1 MPSRARSGRASAAA
15 SGFATPRPRALA
27 LALAYYGAAQLG
39 YALEFAGPVGSVVWL
54 PAGVGIAFVYFGG
67 AGLWPGLVLGDLLAN
82 DYSAMPLGS
91 AIGQTCGNV
100 LEMLVAAWLL
110 HRLVRRGSPLDSAGG
125 IFRMLVALAAGT
137 AISATVGP
145 LSLLAGGVLTADE
158 LPHVARTWWLGDFSG
173 ALIVVTLAL
182 ALWPP
187 RPLAMKG
194 RKLEGALLIG
204 TVLAVSEFTSR
215 NEGSWTYL
223 AFCALVWSA
232 LRFGQR
238 GASLCISIVIG
249 FTVWNTMHYDG
260 PFSSPSGERS
270 LLSTQ
275 LFIAVATLSTV
286 LLAAVVAERERIA
299 EELGASR
306 ARLSEAAD
314 GERRRLER
322 NLHDGAQQ
330 RLVALAIRLRLAGD
344 QVASA
349 PSGDASL
356 LRDAAAQ
363 LQLALEELRELA
375 HGIHPNVLSQGLARA
390 TRHLAASSSVP
401 VSLAG
406 LPTTRLDPAVEAT
419 AYYVLAEAVTNAQKH
434 AACSGIRV
442 CMTLEPDALIVEVGD
457 DGTGGA
463 DEHAGTGL
471 LGLRRRVEA
480 AGGTLEL
487 ESPPGG
493 GTRLVAT
500 LPIEA
505 HPRRE
510 GGKADPP

>member
-1 MPSRARSGRASAAA
+1 M
-15 SGFATPRPRALA
+15 
-27 LALAYYGAAQLG
+27 
-39 YALEFAGPVGSVVWL
+39 
-54 PAGVGIAFVYFGG
+54 
-67 AGLWPGLVLGDLLAN
+67 
-82 DYSAMPLGS
+82 
-91 AIGQTCGNV
+91 
-100 LEMLVAAWLL
+100 
-110 HRLVRRGSPLDSAGG
+110 
-125 IFRMLVALAAGT
+125 
-137 AISATVGP
+137 
-145 LSLLAGGVLTADE
+145 
-158 LPHVARTWWLGDFSG
+158 
-173 ALIVVTLAL
+173 
-182 ALWPP
+182 
-187 RPLAMKG
+187 
-194 RKLEGALLIG
+194 
-204 TVLAVSEFTSR
+204 SEFTSR

-238 GASLCISIVIG
+238 GASLCITIVVG

-286 LLAAVVAERERIA
+286 WLAAVVAERERIA

-349 PSGDASL
+349 PRGDASL

-406 LPTTRLDPAVEAT
+406 LPATRLDPAVEAT

-442 CMTLEPDALIVEVGD
+442 CLTLERDVLIVEVGD

-480 AGGTLEL
+480 AGGTFEL

-493 GTRLVAT
+493 GTRLVAK
-500 LPIEA
+500 LPIE
-505 HPRRE
+505 R
-510 GGKADPP
+510 PPGA